1 MKKLFILSMLLLSF
15 CGEDTVENE
24 IVETTEVTEMTYD
37 KTYTAAQEMTIDV
50 NSKYSAELE
59 TSLGN
64 IVIELFTETSPI
76 TVNNF
81 VTLSNDGYYN
91 DVIFHRVIKGFMI
104 QGGDP
109 SGTGHGDMG
118 KYPGY
123 DFEDELNN
131 PMNYEK
137 GIVSPIN
144 QKLDGIKYANKIHKN
159 EAEINWELTSIEIF
173 NKVRAF
179 DPFPGTYTRY
189 SSKIIKVIETSLSD
203 ITHNS
208 EPGTIINT
216 DQKIIIAY
224 GNKSALEIKLLQ
236 KPGKRMISANDFLN
250 GTKINVGEK
259 FGH

>member
-1 MKKLFILSMLLLSF
+1 MLLLSF

-37 KTYTAAQEMTIDV
+37 KTYTTAQEMTIDV
-50 NSKYSAELE
+50 NSKYSAEIE

-131 PMNYEK
+131 PMKYEK
-137 GIVSPIN
+137 GIVAMANRGPNTNGSQFFIMHEEYPLPYQYTIFG
-144 QKLDGIKYANKIHKN
+144 KVLSGLDVVDTIGNVQTGENDKPNEDVVILNIKI
-159 EAEINWELTSIEIF
+159 TS
-173 NKVRAF
+173 
-179 DPFPGTYTRY
+179 G
-189 SSKIIKVIETSLSD
+189 
-203 ITHNS
+203 
-208 EPGTIINT
+208 
-216 DQKIIIAY
+216 
-224 GNKSALEIKLLQ
+224 
-236 KPGKRMISANDFLN
+236 
-250 GTKINVGEK
+250 
-259 FGH
+259 